1 LSFGLR
7 LSYGQVVAGRV
18 AVPPIPVALVCF
30 DSIDHKAPND
40 PNAHTCDENLGGNV
54 VPVFPIISTIE
65 IGNQSFQRRQLPL
78 VLARATTIHKAQGR
92 TVDNLVYAPTKPF
105 GSGQAYVALS
115 RVKRLQGLHIIQ
127 KDPHSELPIVP
138 VDDKLFTAYNNN
150 LTAVG
155 IEMTRLRQL
164 TPASDDTR
172 PPGSTSSEPARTAH
186 ARHARPR
193 SSDPRGP
200 DGPAQRRARR

>member
-1 LSFGLR
+1 MARSASR
-7 LSYGQVVAGRV
+7 LSGV
-18 AVPPIPVALVCF
+18 LVRF

-40 PNAHTCDENLGGNV
+40 PNAHTCDASLGRNV
-54 VPVFPIISTIE
+54 VPVFPIISTIK

-92 TVDNLVYAPTKPF
+92 SVDNLVYAPTKPF

-115 RVKRLQGLHIIQ
+115 RVTRLQGLHIIQ
-127 KDPHSELPIVP
+127 NDPHSELPIFP

-150 LTAVG
+150 LTAVA
-155 IEMTRLRQL
+155 IEMTRLRKL
-164 TPASDDTR
+164 TPASDHTR
-172 PPGSTSSEPARTAH
+172 PPGSTSSEPTRTA
-186 ARHARPR
+186 HARPR

-200 DGPAQRRARR
+200 DGPPQRRARR